1 MTVFMQNMN
10 KDLNITMSLCFQRF
24 LFFKLQLKKTI
35 SDCRKYRFFLGHFLS
50 SLSNMYSCQ
59 RTGYV
64 QGTEVVK
71 SATATGDLQ
80 RHSCDKKNN
89 KIKSMW

>member
-1 MTVFMQNMN
+1 MQNMN
-10 KDLNITMSLCFQRF
+10 KDFKKISPCLCVPKDF

-35 SDCRKYRFFLGHFLS
+35 DCRKYRFLLGHFLS
-50 SLSNMYSCQ
+50 SLSNMYSCK

-80 RHSCDKKNN
+80 RHSCDKKN

>member
-1 MTVFMQNMN
+1 MQNMN
-10 KDLNITMSLCFQRF
+10 KDLTNIAMSLCSQRF

-35 SDCRKYRFFLGHFLS
+35 SDCRKYRFLLEHFLS

-64 QGTEVVK
+64 QGTEEVK

-80 RHSCDKKNN
+80 RHSCDKKKN